1 MKLTKLELSGFK
13 SFADTVT
20 LDFEDGVTAIVGP
33 NGCGKSNVSDAV
45 RWVLGEQSA
54 RLLRGGK
61 MEDVIFQGS
70 AGRRPVNLTEV
81 SLHLDNSDGDL
92 PIAYQEVVVTRRLSR
107 SGQSEYLLNNLPV
120 RLRDIQDLLR
130 GTGLGSDAGV
140 VIEAKMIDLLL
151 SDRAEERRSLFEEA
165 AGIGLYRDRKH
176 STERRLEETATDLQ
190 RLEDL
195 ITEVQSQIRSLARQK
210 GKAERHV
217 KLMEEKFTVT
227 LTLARRHLDDLV
239 DRAAGVEDRHRLLS
253 ERLPALRSS
262 LQESTTRQDEAARAR
277 LRSEEHRTEIA
288 RQLAEVQVA
297 LSRLDGDLAVAG
309 ERLAN
314 AQQRRHRDEEERAHA
329 ARRTEEAEQERQS
342 AVAELAAAQKDHQG
356 IQLHLFER
364 GAEEEQVRER
374 LTGQRAAVRSAE
386 EALAA
391 RVQQLRSLEGERA
404 ALEQEIAALTER
416 TGRAETHAAQI
427 RADLDAA
434 EGRARGAAEAA
445 DRTAEAALNGAG
457 QAERSRHLVAE
468 TREQETSERNR
479 RRLVEESLAQLTT
492 RRAALEELERDRVGL
507 APAAAALLAA
517 RDRFNG
523 AVLGPL
529 SDHIS
534 TDRDAAELAERLLGE
549 WMHAILVRDQ
559 AAVEAIRQWHV
570 ESQPGALVLL
580 PADSGPQGPRNGR
593 SPLEAKL
600 RAEGPAAPWVQALLG
615 GSEVLD
621 GRGHALRRASGA
633 VLLAGAAG
641 TSGPLRRRAEIGGLG
656 TEIGQQEAALE
667 IVGTA
672 LAATE
677 TRLEAAERAAVEA
690 AQSYQQAR
698 EHERA
703 AAAAREDAARV
714 VQNLTRELAE
724 AETGLNRSR
733 ERLGQ
738 ANARRGEV
746 DRALAE
752 GAAGRAHEETR
763 LGAERTRL
771 IAVEAEQEAA
781 RENRVHWQVQEAHV
795 GARLSATQE
804 RLDRST
810 QTIAAAEEAALA
822 LRSEIAELDQES
834 SLLTSQRTEWLER
847 RRERAATLEGL
858 EGAAAESEAGLAAA
872 AATLAD
878 AERTVQ
884 ELRAD
889 VERSSEEDHR
899 LEVELTEVAGLRRS
913 IVERVEAEWKQPFQ
927 QLIESAQPLEL
938 DRETLEAEA
947 ARIAEA
953 LEAIGPVNP
962 LAVEEHAE
970 ESKRLQFLTS
980 QRDDLVAARQSL
992 LQAIREIDG
1001 TARLMFQETF
1011 TAVQDNFKHVFQT
1024 LFGGG
1029 ECELRLADPDDP
1041 LESEIDIHAA
1051 PRGKRTQRI
1060 HLLSSGE
1067 RTLVAVS
1074 LLFSIYL
1081 SKPSPFCLMDE
1092 VDAPLDDANVGRFTN
1107 LLEEFKKSTQ
1117 FLVIT
1122 HNPRT
1127 MQSADAVYGVT
1138 MQEPGV
1144 STIVGVRLGE
1154 RQTVGS
1160 SEAGS

>member
-13 SFADTVT
+13 SFADNVT

-81 SLHLDNSDGDL
+81 SLHLDNSAGDL
-92 PIAYQEVVVTRRLSR
+92 PIAYQEVVITRRLSR
-107 SGQSEYLLNNLPV
+107 SGLSEYLLNSLPV

-195 ITEVQSQIRSLARQK
+195 ISEVQSQIRSLARQK
-210 GKAERHV
+210 GKAERHA
-217 KLMEEKFTVT
+217 KLMEEKFVVT
-227 LTLARRHLDDLV
+227 LTLARRHLDDLAE
-239 DRAAGVEDRHRLLS
+239 RATGVEARHHTLS
-253 ERLPALRSS
+253 ERLPALRAG
-262 LQESTTRQDEAARAR
+262 LADATTRQDETARAR
-277 LRSEEHRTEIA
+277 LRAEEHRTEIA
-288 RQLAEVQVA
+288 RQLAEVQVG
-297 LSRLDGDLAVAG
+297 LSRLDGDLAVAS
-309 ERLAN
+309 ERLGN
-314 AQQRRHRDEEERAHA
+314 AQQRRRRDEEERAHA
-329 ARRTEEAEQERQS
+329 SRRTEEAERERES
-342 AVAELAAAQKDHQG
+342 AAAELRAAEQEHQG
-356 IQLHLFER
+356 IQLHLTDR
-364 GAEEEQVRER
+364 AAAEEEVRDR
-374 LTGQRAAVRSAE
+374 LTARRGGVRQHE
-386 EALAA
+386 EALAT

-404 ALEQEIAALTER
+404 ALEQEITSLEERAAQAGAHVLQVR
-416 TGRAETHAAQI
+416 SDLQNAET
-427 RADLDAA
+427 
-434 EGRARGAAEAA
+434 RARSGADEAH
-445 DRTAEAALNGAG
+445 RCAEAALAAAA
-457 QAERSRHLVAE
+457 QAERSRHSVAE

-479 RRLVEESLAQLTT
+479 KRLVEESLAQLTT

-517 RDRFNG
+517 RSRFNG

-534 TDRDAAELAERLLGE
+534 ADRDAAELAERLLGE
-549 WMHAILVRDQ
+549 WMHAVLVRDQ
-559 AAVEAIRQWHV
+559 DAVEAIRQWHAEV
-570 ESQPGALVLL
+570 QPGALVLL
-580 PADSGPQGPRNGR
+580 PVDSGPRGAVNGK
-593 SPLEAKL
+593 SPLETQL
-600 RAEGPAAPWVQALLG
+600 RADGPALRWVDALLG
-615 GSEVLD
+615 GSEVMD
-621 GRGHALRRASGA
+621 QRGHALRRASGA
-633 VLLAGAAG
+633 VILAAAAG

-656 TEIGQQEAALE
+656 TEIEQQERASSEVTAALDATG
-667 IVGTA
+667 VR
-672 LAATE
+672 LAQ
-677 TRLEAAERAAVEA
+677 AERAATEA
-690 AQSYQQAR
+690 LAGFEQAR
-698 EHERA
+698 EAERG
-703 AAAAREDAARV
+703 AAAARDDAGRV

-724 AETGLNRSR
+724 AENGLARIR
-733 ERLGQ
+733 ERLSH
-738 ANARRGEV
+738 AEARRHEV
-746 DRALAE
+746 DGALAE
-752 GAAGRAHEETR
+752 GGESRRREEEALLEHRAALA
-763 LGAERTRL
+763 
-771 IAVEAEQEAA
+771 AVEAEQEAA

-795 GARLSATQE
+795 GARLRATTE
-804 RLDRST
+804 RLDRAA
-810 QTIAAAEEAALA
+810 QTISAAEEAARA
-822 LRSEIAELDQES
+822 LLGEIAQLDQES
-834 SLLTSQRTEWLER
+834 AVLTSQRGEWLER
-847 RRERAATLEGL
+847 RREQALALQGL
-858 EGAAAESEAGLAAA
+858 EGASAEAEAALAGAAA
-872 AATLAD
+872 ALAE
-878 AERTVQ
+878 AERSVQ

-899 LEVELTEVAGLRRS
+899 LEVELTEVAGQRRS
-913 IVERVEAEWKQPFQ
+913 IVERVEAEWKQPFE
-927 QLIESAQPLEL
+927 QLLEASQPLEL
-938 DRETLEAEA
+938 DRESLEVEA
-947 ARIAEA
+947 ARIMES
-953 LEAIGPVNP
+953 LDAIGVVNP

-970 ESKRLQFLTS
+970 ESKRLEFLTA
-980 QRDDLVAARQSL
+980 QRDDLVAARSSL

-1011 TAVQDNFKHVFQT
+1011 AAVQDNFKHVFQT

-1029 ECELRLADPDDP
+1029 ECELKLANPDDP

-1107 LLEEFKKSTQ
+1107 LLDEFKKSTQ

-1154 RQTVGS
+1154 KQGVAS
-1160 SEAGS
+1160 SE

>member
-13 SFADTVT
+13 SFADNVT

-81 SLHLDNSDGDL
+81 SLHLDNSGGDL
-92 PIAYQEVVVTRRLSR
+92 PIAYQEVVITRRLSR
-107 SGQSEYLLNNLPV
+107 SGQSEYLLNSLPV

-195 ITEVQSQIRSLARQK
+195 IAEVQSQIRSLARQK
-210 GKAERHV
+210 GKAERHA
-217 KLMEEKFTVT
+217 KLMEEKFAVT
-227 LTLARRHLDDLV
+227 LTLARRHLDDLAE
-239 DRAAGVEDRHRLLS
+239 RATGVEERHRTLS
-253 ERLPALRSS
+253 ERLPALRAG
-262 LQESTTRQDEAARAR
+262 LGEATTRQDEAARAR
-277 LRSEEHRTEIA
+277 LRAEEHRTEIA

-297 LSRLDGDLAVAG
+297 LSRLDGDIAVAG
-309 ERLAN
+309 ERLGN
-314 AQQRRHRDEEERAHA
+314 AQQRRRRDEEERAHA
-329 ARRTEEAEQERQS
+329 SRRTEEAERERES
-342 AVAELAAAQKDHQG
+342 AAAELRAAEQEHQG
-356 IQLHLFER
+356 IQLHLTDR
-364 GAEEEQVRER
+364 AAAEEEVRDR
-374 LTGQRAAVRSAE
+374 LTAQRGGVRQAE
-386 EALAA
+386 EGLAA

-404 ALEQEIAALTER
+404 ALEQEITSLRERSAQAEAHARQVQSDLEAAAAKA
-416 TGRAETHAAQI
+416 RAGV
-427 RADLDAA
+427 DAA
-434 EGRARGAAEAA
+434 HRS
-445 DRTAEAALNGAG
+445 AEAALAAAAH
-457 QAERSRHLVAE
+457 AERSRHHVAE

-479 RRLVEESLAQLTT
+479 KRLVEESLAQLTT

-517 RDRFNG
+517 RSRFNG

-534 TDRDAAELAERLLGE
+534 ADRDAAELAERLLGE
-549 WMHAILVRDQ
+549 WMHAVLVRDQ
-559 AAVEAIRQWHV
+559 AAVEAIRQWHAEV
-570 ESQPGALVLL
+570 QPGALVLL
-580 PADSGPQGPRNGR
+580 PADSGPRGPDNGR
-593 SPLEAKL
+593 SPLESQL
-600 RAEGPAAPWVQALLG
+600 RAEGPAARWVQALLG
-615 GSEVLD
+615 GTEVMD
-621 GRGHALRRASGA
+621 QRGHALRRASGA
-633 VLLAGAAG
+633 VILAAAAG

-656 TEIGQQEAALE
+656 TEIEQQDRALGE
-667 IVGTA
+667 VTGA
-672 LAATE
+672 LTATE
-677 TRLEAAERAAVEA
+677 IRLAEAERAAVEA
-690 AQSYQQAR
+690 VAGFESAR
-698 EHERA
+698 EQERA
-703 AAAAREDAARV
+703 SVAAREDAARV

-724 AETGLNRSR
+724 ADAGLARIR
-733 ERLGQ
+733 ERLGR
-738 ANARRGEV
+738 ADERKGEV

-752 GAAGRAHEETR
+752 AGEARVREEEALIERRAALA
-763 LGAERTRL
+763 
-771 IAVEAEQEAA
+771 AVEAEQEAA

-795 GARLSATQE
+795 GARLRATTE
-804 RLDRST
+804 RLDRAA
-810 QTIAAAEEAALA
+810 QTIAAAEEAARTL
-822 LRSEIAELDQES
+822 LGEIAQLDQES
-834 SLLTSQRTEWLER
+834 AGLTAQRSEWQER
-847 RRERAATLEGL
+847 RRERAGALEGL
-858 EGAAAESEAGLAAA
+858 EGASAEAEAALAGAGAGLGE
-872 AATLAD
+872 
-878 AERTVQ
+878 AERTVL

-889 VERSSEEDHR
+889 VDCSSEEDHR
-899 LEVELTEVAGLRRS
+899 LEVELTEVAGQRRS
-913 IVERVEAEWKQPFQ
+913 IVERVEAEWKLPFERLLEAT
-927 QLIESAQPLEL
+927 QLLEL

-947 ARIAEA
+947 ARIVES
-953 LEAIGPVNP
+953 LDAIGIVNP

-970 ESKRLQFLTS
+970 ESKRLEFLTS
-980 QRDDLVAARQSL
+980 QRDDLVAARSSL

-1011 TAVQDNFKHVFQT
+1011 AAVQDNFKHVFQT

-1029 ECELRLADPDDP
+1029 ECELKLANPDDP

-1107 LLEEFKKSTQ
+1107 LLDEFKQSTQ

-1144 STIVGVRLGE
+1144 STIVGVRLAE
-1154 RQTVGS
+1154 K
-1160 SEAGS
+1160 AGNRE

>member
-81 SLHLDNSDGDL
+81 SLHLDNSEGDL
-92 PIAYQEVVVTRRLSR
+92 PIAYQEVVITRRLSR
-107 SGQSEYLLNNLPV
+107 SGLSEYLLNSLPV

-195 ITEVQSQIRSLARQK
+195 IAEVQSQIRSLARQK
-210 GKAERHV
+210 GKAERHA

-227 LTLARRHLDDLV
+227 LTLARRHLDELA

-253 ERLPALRSS
+253 ERLPALRSG
-262 LQESTTRQDEAARAR
+262 LNTAATRQDDAARAR
-277 LRSEEHRTEIA
+277 LRAEEHRTEIA

-309 ERLAN
+309 ERLGN

-329 ARRTEEAEQERQS
+329 ARRTEEAERERQA
-342 AVAELAAAQKDHQG
+342 AVAELAAAQKDHEG

-364 GAEEEQVRER
+364 AAEEAQVRER
-374 LTGQRAAVRSAE
+374 LNSQRTAVREAE

-416 TGRAETHAAQI
+416 AGQAEEHAAKI
-427 RADLDAA
+427 RADLEAGAA
-434 EGRARGAAEAA
+434 RARAATEAA
-445 DRTAEAALNGAG
+445 DRSAESTLAAAG

-534 TDRDAAELAERLLGE
+534 ADRDAAELAERLLGE

-600 RAEGPAAPWVQALLG
+600 RADGPAASWVQALLG

-621 GRGHALRRASGA
+621 ARGFALRRASGA
-633 VLLAGAAG
+633 VLLAGVGG
-641 TSGPLRRRAEIGGLG
+641 TSGPLRRRAEIGGLAA
-656 TEIGQQEAALE
+656 EIDQQEAALE
-667 IVGTA
+667 SVVTA
-672 LAATE
+672 LSATG
-677 TRLEAAERAAVEA
+677 TRLGEAERAAVDAVAGYE
-690 AQSYQQAR
+690 QAR
-698 EHERA
+698 EQERA

-714 VQNLTRELAE
+714 VQNLTRELAD
-724 AETGLNRSR
+724 AETGLARSR
-733 ERLGQ
+733 ERLGK
-738 ANARRGEV
+738 AGERRTEV

-752 GAAGRAHEETR
+752 GAAARAREEAVLTDH
-763 LGAERTRL
+763 RTRL
-771 IAVEAEQEAA
+771 VSVEAEQEAA

-795 GARLSATQE
+795 GARLGATQE

-810 QTIAAAEEAALA
+810 QTIAAAEEAART
-822 LRSEIAELDQES
+822 LRSEIAQLDLES
-834 SLLTSQRTEWLER
+834 AALTGQRTEWLEH
-847 RRERAATLEGL
+847 RRERAAALEGL
-858 EGAAAESEAGLAAA
+858 EGASAESEARLASAAA
-872 AATLAD
+872 ALAD

-899 LEVELTEVAGLRRS
+899 LEVELTEVAGLKRS
-913 IVERVEAEWKQPFQ
+913 IVERVEAEWKQPFER
-927 QLIESAQPLEL
+927 LLEGTHPLEL
-938 DRETLEAEA
+938 DRETLEVEA
-947 ARIAEA
+947 VRIAES

-970 ESKRLQFLTS
+970 ETKRLEFLSS

-1011 TAVQDNFKHVFQT
+1011 AAVQDNFKHVFQT

-1029 ECELRLADPDDP
+1029 ECELRLANPDDP

-1107 LLEEFKKSTQ
+1107 LLDEFKKSTQ

-1144 STIVGVRLGE
+1144 STIVGVRLSE
-1154 RQTVGS
+1154 RQAVGS
-1160 SEAGS
+1160 SE